1 MSWPDEGCSDG
12 ATTVPREPLPPEL
25 LVLLPRRPQGQGRVG
40 ENGSPLCPAQPRFP
54 AHSVWRSLEA
64 SKETRKALFDSMGD
78 TQMRGVTFRLLL
90 AWTIE
95 HSKGKIALQ
104 KSDKS
109 YKK

>member
-1 MSWPDEGCSDG
+1 ME
-12 ATTVPREPLPPEL
+12 
-25 LVLLPRRPQGQGRVG
+25 
-40 ENGSPLCPAQPRFP
+40 
-54 AHSVWRSLEA
+54 
-64 SKETRKALFDSMGD
+64 D